1 MFASVCFSFSSSWR
15 LAGCQSDF
23 LISLHLVTPRWK
35 LRSAGLVSRA
45 ASSAEPRKEMQQN
58 VANVFFFT
66 TQGKTSTEKGEKKGT
81 ERSQKGFQ
89 HSTETT
95 QHLNLLK

>member
-58 VANVFFFT
+58 VANVFFFL
-66 TQGKTSTEKGEKKGT
+66 QHKVKHQQKKGKKK
-81 ERSQKGFQ
+81 ELKGVKKVSNILPKQ
-89 HSTETT
+89 
-95 QHLNLLK
+95 LNT